1 MHSPSGASRDGS
13 AVASLQSVPQS
24 RGGSA
29 LPHAWFSTT
38 TLHRLQY
45 YLECRIKYAYRL
57 TRLNQTL
64 CDSSHRVLPRRT
76 I

>member
-45 YLECRIKYAYRL
+45 YLECRIKY
-57 TRLNQTL
+57 
-64 CDSSHRVLPRRT
+64 DIV
-76 I
+76 